1 MGSPTQRY
9 NSIPQCID
17 TVLSETGEDA
27 TNELL
32 RLHRSDE
39 RSERC
44 AAPRRSVPHMPPY
57 SPRGIRPRPR
67 RPLAEWGSLH
77 KGIGRA
83 LNPSASAVA

>member
-1 MGSPTQRY
+1 MGSPIQRY

-17 TVLSETGEDA
+17 TVLSQTGENA

-44 AAPRRSVPHMPPY
+44 AASRRSVKP
-57 SPRGIRPRPR
+57 
-67 RPLAEWGSLH
+67 
-77 KGIGRA
+77 
-83 LNPSASAVA
+83 